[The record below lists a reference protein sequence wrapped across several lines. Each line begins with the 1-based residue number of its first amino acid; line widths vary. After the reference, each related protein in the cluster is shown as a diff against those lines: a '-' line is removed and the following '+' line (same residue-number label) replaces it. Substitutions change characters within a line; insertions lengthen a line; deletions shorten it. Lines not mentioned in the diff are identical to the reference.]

1 MEFYFSSAKLINVRC
16 GESSLQR
23 TIYSRKN
30 NLLLFK
36 LSGITSY
43 NIGEKTFVVQ
53 GGDIILIPDSSD
65 YWVWTSAP
73 GGYIAVTFSTEGQIE
88 LATKQR
94 ISGARELFER
104 LYKAFS
110 SQDMN
115 DAIKCRAIFYDIL
128 YRYALTSRTSKAN
141 ETGYLS
147 REASEIINKACAEI
161 EEKYNDPDFRLSNL
175 HEKYGISAVYLCKLF
190 KKAKEMSPSDY
201 LARIRLEKSKALLGL
216 GYGVS
221 KTAYAVGFLDPLY
234 FSRFFKKHTGYSP
247 SEYFD
252 IFSE

>member
-1 MEFYFSSAKLINVRC
+1 MPQL
-16 GESSLQR
+16 
-23 TIYSRKN
+23 N
-30 NLLLFK
+30 NEVMGRSFR
-36 LSGITSY
+36 
-43 NIGEKTFVVQ
+43 
-53 GGDIILIPDSSD
+53 
-65 YWVWTSAP
+65 
-73 GGYIAVTFSTEGQIE
+73 
-88 LATKQR
+88 TKQDYDQALKDAER
-94 ISGARELFER
+94 INRLKQNTDFDNIEEIRELLDDLHSNRIRFFTLLGDDFIEEVEER
-104 LYKAFS
+104 EVYLLQNPPQPKKKGLFGKAS
-110 SQDMN
+110 KDTRKSKEN
-115 DAIKCRAIFYDIL
+115 SGSK
-128 YRYALTSRTSKAN
+128 TSKAN